1 MKSKDLIIKEL
12 DNLPP
17 KAHQLVREFIQLLRI
32 SLAKEEE
39 KPGEK
44 HQSVV
49 KSKFIGMWKNREGT
63 SDSVA
68 FVKDLQKKHW
78 GRKNA

>member
-1 MKSKDLIIKEL
+1 MTSKDLIIKEL

-17 KAHQLVREFIQLLRI
+17 KAHKLVREFIELLRI

-44 HQSVV
+44 HKSVV
-49 KSKFIGMWKNREGT
+49 KGKFIGMWKDREET
-63 SDSVA
+63 IDSAA
-68 FVKDLQKKHW
+68 FVKDLRKKHW
-78 GRKNA
+78 GQKNA